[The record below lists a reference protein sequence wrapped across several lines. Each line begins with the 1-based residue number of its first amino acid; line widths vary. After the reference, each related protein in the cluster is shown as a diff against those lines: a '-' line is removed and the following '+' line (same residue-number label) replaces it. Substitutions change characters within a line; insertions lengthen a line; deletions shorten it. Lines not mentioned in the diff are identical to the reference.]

1 MPRNRNRERYRDR
14 YRDRDRGGDRDRD
27 RGEEPVRIIEREW
40 TVVEYEK
47 HTNTS
52 YRQQK

>member
-1 MPRNRNRERYRDR
+1 MERKLPRNRNRERYRDK
-14 YRDRDRGGDRDRD
+14 DRDRGK
-27 RGEEPVRIIEREW
+27 ELVRIIERER

>member
-1 MPRNRNRERYRDR
+1 MERKLPRNRNRERYRDK
-14 YRDRDRGGDRDRD
+14 DRDRGK
-27 RGEEPVRIIEREW
+27 ELVRIIEREW